1 MTDFYA
7 ELAEIL
13 EVDKVIGGDV
23 LAEFECWDSLTILS
37 IIAFLDQNY
46 NIQKSAHHIASCKTV
61 QDIHALTTK

>member
-1 MTDFYA
+1 MTDFYT

-13 EVDKVIGGDV
+13 EVDKVIDGNV

-46 NIQKSAHHIASCKTV
+46 KIKKSAIDITNCQTV
-61 QDIHALTTK
+61 QDIYALTTK

>member
-1 MTDFYA
+1 MTDFYT

-13 EVDKVIGGDV
+13 EVDKVIDGDV

-46 NIQKSAHHIASCKTV
+46 KIKKSAIDIANCKIV

>member
-1 MTDFYA
+1 MTNFYT

-13 EVDKVIGGDV
+13 EVDKVMDGDV

-46 NIQKSAHHIASCKTV
+46 KIKKSAIDIASCITV